1 MTQYDNRVQQSD
13 RTRNAYTTD
22 TTNEESNLELILKG
36 AIAGLAGTAALTV
49 GMSLMPHLLPQ
60 RSHIDPQRDQPDEP
74 NVRLV
79 EEAMM
84 ALWGTLPSDRTKA
97 VGGQF
102 AHWGYGA
109 TWGAIY
115 ALAQDRLRLPP
126 NTHGLLLGL
135 LVGTTA
141 STVVPAL
148 DHAPPPTR
156 EPFSQTLA
164 MTGLQ
169 LLFGWV
175 TARTFDGLWSSHH
188 ATRRSQNG
196 GRRAALR
203 YQPDPYATQ
212 RYPGRPDGRVIE
224 ERFEQVDAPMPANA
238 PSFAEPRIRTP
249 VYQ

>member
-1 MTQYDNRVQQSD
+1 MTQQEN
-13 RTRNAYTTD
+13 T
-22 TTNEESNLELILKG
+22 LELMAKG
-36 AIAGLAGTAALTV
+36 AIAGIAGTAALTA
-49 GMSLMPHLLPQ
+49 GMYLMPHLLPQ
-60 RSHIDPQRDQPDEP
+60 RSHIDPQRDLPEEP

-84 ALWGTLPSDRTKA
+84 ALWGTIPDDRTKA

-109 TWGAIY
+109 TWGVIY
-115 ALAQDRLRLPP
+115 ALAQNQLQLPP

-148 DHAPPPTR
+148 DLAPPPTH
-156 EPFSQTLA
+156 EPFAQTAA

-175 TARTFDGLWSSHH
+175 TAQTFNTLSSTHQGQQAMRH
-188 ATRRSQNG
+188 NGRARYRRDSH
-196 GRRAALR
+196 
-203 YQPDPYATQ
+203 ATQ
-212 RYPGRPDGRVIE
+212 RYPGRPNGAVIE
-224 ERFEQVDAPMPANA
+224 ERFYEVEAPMPPDA
-238 PSFAEPRIRTP
+238 PSLAEPRIRTP
-249 VYQ
+249 VR